1 MAIKVVR
8 WMCSDGSLFVR
19 KKDAEA
25 HDADIAQR
33 KKGSFHPLSE
43 QRELCKECYNW
54 LTQEDVGEF
63 DFPHCSC
70 SDDYDCNRYM
80 YGLCDECPKRLIQ

>member
-33 KKGSFHPLSE
+33 KKDLFI
-43 QRELCKECYNW
+43 LCLNKGNYVRSA
-54 LTQEDVGEF
+54 TT
-63 DFPHCSC
+63 
-70 SDDYDCNRYM
+70 
-80 YGLCDECPKRLIQ
+80 GLHKKMLASLIFLIALARTIMIATDICMVFAMSAQSV